1 MENYI
6 RIKECITMNQ
16 TAKDAV
22 VLNYDDPVLREFGE
36 SRIEETEPCRGSSGY
51 RNRSCGREDGLDGAE
66 DLRKPDETA
75 GEEPEQSETEVTET
89 VSEERK
95 KRIRKQFFRASGEGL
110 LVFQPRASERGIFLD
125 GDNIVYADGKKK
137 SRSL

>member
-1 MENYI
+1 MDFHPDVSAILNITPDHLDRHGSMENYI

-36 SRIEETEPCRGSSGY
+36 SRIEEPEPAEDAETEAVA
-51 RNRSCGREDGLDGAE
+51 REDGLDGAE
-66 DLRKPDETA
+66 DLREPDETA

-89 VSEERK
+89 VS
-95 KRIRKQFFRASGEGL
+95 
-110 LVFQPRASERGIFLD
+110 V
-125 GDNIVYADGKKK
+125 
-137 SRSL
+137 